1 MRRLPGILLLTGA
14 ALVVIAALLVGG
26 LRIALPHLDARAS
39 EILNKIESATGMP
52 VEASQLSASWQ
63 NFGPTLEAHDI
74 RAELKDGG
82 EFSVKRVTGAGCLAE
97 PVTYALAVSRPHFLA
112 AALSHQHFYHQ
123 RRW

>member
-14 ALVVIAALLVGG
+14 ALVVIAALLVSG
-26 LRIALPHLDARAS
+26 LRIALPHLDAWRP

-82 EFSVKRVTGAGCLAE
+82 EFSVIMLLKDGHFVLSGTEILNEPLKEAG
-97 PVTYALAVSRPHFLA
+97 V
-112 AALSHQHFYHQ
+112 
-123 RRW
+123 

>member
-14 ALVVIAALLVGG
+14 ALVVIAALLVSG
-26 LRIALPHLDARAS
+26 LRIALPHLDAWRP

-63 NFGPTLEAHDI
+63 NFGPTLD
-74 RAELKDGG
+74 
-82 EFSVKRVTGAGCLAE
+82 SGAGCLAE

-112 AALSHQHFYHQ
+112 AALSHQHSYHQ
-123 RRW
+123 RW